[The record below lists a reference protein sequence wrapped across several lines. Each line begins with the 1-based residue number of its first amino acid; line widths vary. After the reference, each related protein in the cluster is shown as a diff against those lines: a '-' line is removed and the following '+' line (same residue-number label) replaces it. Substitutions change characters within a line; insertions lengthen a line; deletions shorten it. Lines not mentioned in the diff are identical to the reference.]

1 MNRPLTALF
10 AALEA
15 LLVVGIG
22 IGIPLVPLTIMW
34 AAQYG
39 LQIDW
44 LVFWRA
50 SVDIWLLG
58 SGVDVRMTL
67 EGSLATAAGFV
78 GAAEPFV
85 LTIAPLGFALL
96 TALLG
101 VRAGRRVAETP
112 HRIFGALVSV
122 GTFAVLALGATLS
135 ALHPLARPSI
145 AQGTLLPTLVFSIG
159 VGIGS
164 ELTRRRLPAGLPGFV
179 AGRADATGSLPTA
192 RTALESARRRLN
204 AWVQGFPSGL
214 RTGVPAALRGGAMAA
229 AGTVAVASLLVAGAL
244 LISYADIIALYEGV
258 HAGVL
263 GGVALTLGQVAI
275 LPNLVVW
282 ATAWLVGP
290 GFAIG
295 AGSAVSPLGTNLGP
309 LPAVPVLGA
318 LPAGDLGYGFL
329 GLLVPVLAG
338 FLAAVVIRS
347 RLSLPDG
354 PGPTRPLALG
364 AGIGIVGG
372 ILLGLLAWASTGAA
386 GPGRLSIVGPDPLAV
401 GCFAALEIGLAAVAG
416 SFAAR
421 PRAAA

>member
-22 IGIPLVPLTIMW
+22 IGIPLVPLTILW

-50 SVDIWLLG
+50 SVDIWLLS
-58 SGVDVRMTL
+58 SGADVRMTL
-67 EGSLATAAGFV
+67 DPQLATAAGFV
-78 GAAEPFV
+78 GAAKPFV

-96 TALLG
+96 TVLLG

-112 HRIFGALVSV
+112 HRIFGVVVSV
-122 GTFAVLALGATLS
+122 GTFAVLALAATLS

-145 AQGTLLPTLVFSIG
+145 SQGTLLPTLVFAIG

-164 ELTRRRLPAGLPGFV
+164 ELTRRRLLPSGLTAAGT
-179 AGRADATGSLPTA
+179 DASAAPVPREA
-192 RTALESARRRLN
+192 ARRRVN
-204 AWVQGFPSGL
+204 AWVQGLPSGL
-214 RTGVPAALRGGAMAA
+214 RAGVPAALRGGAMAA

-244 LISYADIIALYEGV
+244 LLSYADIIALYEGV

-318 LPAGDLGYGFL
+318 LPTGDLAYGFL

-372 ILLGLLAWASTGAA
+372 ILLGLLAWASAGAA